1 MWYHH
6 QCSKMMIPFK
16 MNGFH
21 ADEQAQGHGVRTTR
35 GEKRQQ
41 REIDE
46 QPVFRLFCVC
56 HETGLENILLPSCTL
71 WEKKTCETA
80 AEVQLRSSDTG
91 CGKLSLTR
99 DSRREEVPRQ
109 HMILVGP
116 FLKCCIQLQTIQSSL
131 WTLKK
136 TSEENHRMT
145 YVWKLPYSE
154 IRAHLNLISLVIKE

>member
-80 AEVQLRSSDTG
+80 AEV
-91 CGKLSLTR
+91 LTQ
-99 DSRREEVPRQ
+99 DVESFHWPETSRREEVPHQ

-154 IRAHLNLISLVIKE
+154 ILAHLNLISLVIKE

>member
-16 MNGFH
+16 MSGFH

-35 GEKRQQ
+35 GEKRRQ

-80 AEVQLRSSDTG
+80 AEVLTQDVESFHWPETAGGRRYHVSIWYWWDLFWNAASSYKQFSLHYG
-91 CGKLSLTR
+91 HSKKLQRRTTVWLTFGNYLT
-99 DSRREEVPRQ
+99 VKYV
-109 HMILVGP
+109 HIL
-116 FLKCCIQLQTIQSSL
+116 T
-131 WTLKK
+131 
-136 TSEENHRMT
+136 
-145 YVWKLPYSE
+145 
-154 IRAHLNLISLVIKE
+154 

>member
-16 MNGFH
+16 MSGFH
-21 ADEQAQGHGVRTTR
+21 ADEQAQGHRVRTTR

-99 DSRREEVPRQ
+99 DQQEGGGTTSAYDTGGTFSEMLHPATNNSVFTMDTQKNFRGEPPYDLCLETT
-109 HMILVGP
+109 
-116 FLKCCIQLQTIQSSL
+116 LQWNTC
-131 WTLKK
+131 
-136 TSEENHRMT
+136 TS
-145 YVWKLPYSE
+145 
-154 IRAHLNLISLVIKE
+154 